1 MSGGVDD
8 VELVVVPE
16 AGGGRRLNGDAAL
29 LLLIH
34 EVCGCRTIM
43 NFTDLVDFAG
53 ELQNSFGG
61 GRFAR
66 IYVGKDTDI
75 PVAGQVFH
83 GDSLVSNLETVGT
96 PRFRWCLQN
105 KRCLPVN

>member
-1 MSGGVDD
+1 MMLSWWS
-8 VELVVVPE
+8 VVPE

-83 GDSLVSNLETVGT
+83 GDSLVSNLKPAHHVLDGAYKTNAAS
-96 PRFRWCLQN
+96 L
-105 KRCLPVN
+105 